1 MIQKLKLKL
10 IGELKIAPMNA
21 LLLLAVAYAYCTAH
35 TWVRVSSLW
44 LLYGYADHRNQQVL
58 LLFGFDLCCHLDV
71 NKYMYSFM
79 SVNHFV
85 FFCVT
90 GMETLF

>member
-1 MIQKLKLKL
+1 MPTVQLTP
-10 IGELKIAPMNA
+10 ESA
-21 LLLLAVAYAYCTAH
+21 C
-35 TWVRVSSLW
+35 RR
-44 LLYGYADHRNQQVL
+44 YGYADHRNQQVL

-85 FFCVT
+85 FFSRNWHGNAV
-90 GMETLF
+90 LISHNIV

>member
-35 TWVRVSSLW
+35 T
-44 LLYGYADHRNQQVL
+44 
-58 LLFGFDLCCHLDV
+58 
-71 NKYMYSFM
+71 
-79 SVNHFV
+79 
-85 FFCVT
+85 
-90 GMETLF
+90 